1 MKTLSLL
8 AASVALLSSL
18 AVAAPVD
25 AKREELYSENTL
37 RAFEKKDNT
46 FLDEKREGD
55 IYTRETLSIT
65 GEEKREELYAA
76 PQNLYSKLS
85 LAAKEKQ

>member
-1 MKTLSLL
+1 M
-8 AASVALLSSL
+8 
-18 AVAAPVD
+18 
-25 AKREELYSENTL
+25 
-37 RAFEKKDNT
+37 
-46 FLDEKREGD
+46 DEKREGD